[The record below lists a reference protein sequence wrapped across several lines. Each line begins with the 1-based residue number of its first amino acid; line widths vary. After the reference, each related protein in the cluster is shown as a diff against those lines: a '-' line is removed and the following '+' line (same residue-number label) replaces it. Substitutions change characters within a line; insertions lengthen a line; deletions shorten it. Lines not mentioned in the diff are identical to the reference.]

1 MQRGKGE
8 ERELDS
14 DSHLVAAF
22 SVIIFAS
29 NLQQSLLAQI
39 KPNAKQA
46 ISACTFPGFA
56 FFDFCFYF
64 FVFVFVVVFLVI
76 VLVFTKFVAVA
87 VAL

>member
-1 MQRGKGE
+1 MQGGCE
-8 ERELDS
+8 EGGWGTQL
-14 DSHLVAAF
+14 AAF
-22 SVIIFAS
+22 SVIFFAS
-29 NLQQSLLAQI
+29 NLHQSLLAQI

-56 FFDFCFYF
+56 FFDFCFSF
-64 FVFVFVVVFLVI
+64 FCFCFLVI

>member
-1 MQRGKGE
+1 MQGGK
-8 ERELDS
+8 ERQLDCDF

-29 NLQQSLLAQI
+29 NLLQSLLAQI

-46 ISACTFPGFA
+46 ISACTFPGFS
-56 FFDFCFYF
+56 FFLISVSFSF
-64 FVFVFVVVFLVI
+64 FVLVFFLVI